1 MQPTVSAVHWVAL
14 SVLMP
19 PALLLSGCAGTSGIP
34 TNCNYEAIA
43 EQAIAERYPRFEP
56 DTPLKVVRRGA
67 VVEGYYP
74 LPYVMPGGTAHAE
87 VRISDCSV
95 AETWL
100 SQ

>member
-1 MQPTVSAVHWVAL
+1 
-14 SVLMP
+14 MP
-19 PALLLSGCAGTSGIP
+19 PALLLSGCAGTSEIP
-34 TNCNYEAIA
+34 TNCNYKAIA

-56 DTPLKVVRRGA
+56 DTPLKLVRRGA

-87 VRISDCSV
+87 VRVGDCSV